1 MIKKTFT
8 QTQIIAL
15 GFFLMIAAGTL
26 LLLCP
31 FSSRNGSVPVLDALF
46 TATSAS
52 CVTGLVTVDTY
63 TQWSRFGQVVILI
76 LIQIGGLGFMTI
88 ATLFSFF
95 LRRKISLR
103 ERGILQ
109 ESMNSDRIGGIVR
122 LVRLVL
128 KGTLLCEGLG
138 ALLLSFRFVPL
149 LGWGEGLFYSIFH
162 AVSAFCNAGF
172 DLMGRYAPYDSLV
185 RFQTDPLVN
194 GVLIA
199 LIVMGGIGFLVW
211 QDVVAYRWHWKE
223 YTMQTKLVLTVTA
236 VLLLGGTL
244 GIWLL
249 ERHRLFAGQAPAIQL
264 LEALFAS
271 ASVRTAGFNTVDLA
285 GLSEGTKLFHL
296 FFMLVGGSPG
306 STAGGIKTTTL
317 AVLVL
322 GVRSNVRHEA
332 DINVFG
338 RRLEEDAVKRASAIL
353 MINLTLALVASL
365 WICSADGMSAMDA
378 MFEAFSAIGTVGI
391 TVGITRDLG
400 LVSRLL
406 IIFLM
411 YCGRVGSLSFALSFS
426 QRKRPA
432 PVRQPVEKIAVG

>member
-1 MIKKTFT
+1 M
-8 QTQIIAL
+8 
-15 GFFLMIAAGTL
+15 
-26 LLLCP
+26 
-31 FSSRNGSVPVLDALF
+31 
-46 TATSAS
+46 
-52 CVTGLVTVDTY
+52 
-63 TQWSRFGQVVILI
+63 
-76 LIQIGGLGFMTI
+76 
-88 ATLFSFF
+88 
-95 LRRKISLR
+95 
-103 ERGILQ
+103 
-109 ESMNSDRIGGIVR
+109 
-122 LVRLVL
+122 
-128 KGTLLCEGLG
+128 
-138 ALLLSFRFVPL
+138 
-149 LGWGEGLFYSIFH
+149 FH

-199 LIVMGGIGFLVW
+199 LIVVGGIGFLVW
-211 QDVVAYRWHWKE
+211 QDLVTYRWRWKE
-223 YTMQTKLVLTVTA
+223 YSMQTKLVLTVTA
-236 VLLLGGTL
+236 VLLLGGAL
-244 GIWLL
+244 GFWLL
-249 ERHRLFAGQAPAIQL
+249 ERHALFAGQPLGTQL

-271 ASVRTAGFNTVDLA
+271 ASVRTAGFNTADVA
-285 GLSEGTKLFHL
+285 GFSDGTKLLHL

-353 MINLTLALVASL
+353 MINLTLTVAASL
-365 WICSADGMSAMDA
+365 WICSADGMPVIDA
-378 MFEAFSAIGTVGI
+378 MFEAFSAIGTVGM
-391 TVGITRDLG
+391 TAGITRDLG

-406 IIFLM
+406 LIFLM